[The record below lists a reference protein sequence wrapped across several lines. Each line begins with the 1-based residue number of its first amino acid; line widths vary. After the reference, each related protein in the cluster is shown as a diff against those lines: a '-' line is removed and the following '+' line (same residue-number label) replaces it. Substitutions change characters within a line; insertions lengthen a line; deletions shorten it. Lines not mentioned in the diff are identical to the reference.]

1 MSRAINYTKFSSGI
15 YEKRRS
21 NPIDEIKTHAMKL
34 PMVKEPNRMG
44 VNSFEQI
51 EMGNHRGEALSK
63 CFNQFL
69 WCCVL
74 ISGILIIS
82 EMNLKGTEK
91 LDDAT
96 VDEYLRDV
104 QGNAEIVEKEKHDLQ
119 IKYNEQA
126 AKLKNKTAELL
137 HKDTQVTQL
146 KEMYEDVFQQ
156 ASDAAEL
163 KDEDKKLLNEKV
175 ADLEQ
180 KLRLQKKEKKK
191 YEKLYKHADEQL
203 LQSIS
208 HGEPTQSELEAK
220 YNREL
225 QQKDHELNS
234 LREALK
240 TLKKEKETP
249 ISFRDLSG
257 VVQNEDS
264 KDSELDSIIGSQQYG
279 QTPLM
284 MERANTEIVQQLLD
298 HDANANRT
306 AEFQNA
312 NNDDDNMDLDDEFEH
327 VSLASVNQ
335 I

>member
-91 LDDAT
+91 FKLDDAT

-137 HKDTQVTQL
+137 HKDTQL

-163 KDEDKKLLNEKV
+163 KDEDKKLLTEKV
-175 ADLEQ
+175 DELKQ
-180 KLRLQKKEKKK
+180 KQERMKKHYDRKLQKAEDN
-191 YEKLYKHADEQL
+191 LVNTVIQ
-203 LQSIS
+203 QS
-208 HGEPTQSELEAK
+208 HLEAK
-220 YNREL
+220 HKREL
-225 QQKDHELNS
+225 QQRDNVLNYYRGLLS
-234 LREALK
+234 ENV
-240 TLKKEKETP
+240 KKEKETP

>member
-1 MSRAINYTKFSSGI
+1 MSRAINYTKFTSGI

-91 LDDAT
+91 FKLD
-96 VDEYLRDV
+96 E
-104 QGNAEIVEKEKHDLQ
+104 AEVNEFISDIQETSETAIHAWET
-119 IKYNEQA
+119 KYNAQA
-126 AKLKNKTAELL
+126 AKLKKKNN
-137 HKDTQVTQL
+137 QVTQL
-146 KEMYEDVFQQ
+146 KEMYEDVVQQ

-234 LREALK
+234 LREA
-240 TLKKEKETP
+240 
-249 ISFRDLSG
+249 
-257 VVQNEDS
+257 
-264 KDSELDSIIGSQQYG
+264 
-279 QTPLM
+279 
-284 MERANTEIVQQLLD
+284 
-298 HDANANRT
+298 
-306 AEFQNA
+306 
-312 NNDDDNMDLDDEFEH
+312 
-327 VSLASVNQ
+327 
-335 I
+335 

>member
-1 MSRAINYTKFSSGI
+1 MSRAINYTKFTSGI

-91 LDDAT
+91 FKLDDAT

-126 AKLKNKTAELL
+126 AKLKNKTAELQHQKTEYEEL
-137 HKDTQVTQL
+137 HQDML
-146 KEMYEDVFQQ
+146 QQ
-156 ASDAAEL
+156 ALVAAEL
-163 KDEDKKLLNEKV
+163 KDEGAKLLIEEV
-175 ADLEQ
+175 ANIKD
-180 KLRLQKKEKKK
+180 KLRRQREEKKK
-191 YEKLYKHADEQL
+191 YQKLYKHADEQL

-240 TLKKEKETP
+240 TLKKGKATP
-249 ISFRDLSG
+249 NSFRDLGG

-279 QTPLM
+279 QTPLTM
-284 MERANTEIVQQLLD
+284 VRANPEIVQQLLD